1 LIAITTVQDLLELD
15 GSARFNIPGTQYN
28 NWKWRLKSLNHL
40 DEPLHALKN
49 LNEKF
54 KRINT

>member
-1 LIAITTVQDLLELD
+1 MTTVQDLLELD
-15 GSARFNIPGTQYN
+15 GSARFNIPGTQNN
-28 NWKWRLKSLNHL
+28 NWKWRLNSLNHL